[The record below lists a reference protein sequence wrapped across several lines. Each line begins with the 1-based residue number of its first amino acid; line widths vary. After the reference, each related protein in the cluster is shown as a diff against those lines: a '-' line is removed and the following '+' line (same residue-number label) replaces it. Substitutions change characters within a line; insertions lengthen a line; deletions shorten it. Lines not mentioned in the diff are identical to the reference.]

1 MNSQPNKYQEQ
12 IMSILTK
19 VSTKMWVFYRP
30 ALDARNTKDD
40 TGTNNPVPSGS
51 GFRIIHGNFLISF
64 R

>member
-1 MNSQPNKYQEQ
+1 
-12 IMSILTK
+12 MSILTK